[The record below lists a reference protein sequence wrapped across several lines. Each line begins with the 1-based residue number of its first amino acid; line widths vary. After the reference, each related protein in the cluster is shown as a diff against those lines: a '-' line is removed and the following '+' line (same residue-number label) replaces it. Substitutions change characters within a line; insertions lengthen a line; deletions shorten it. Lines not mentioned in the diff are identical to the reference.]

1 MAMDEQPGTG
11 IERTRRH
18 KLLDMVV
25 LAICGMICGADD
37 MALTPSGDH
46 SSHIISQM
54 RALS

>member
-1 MAMDEQPGTG
+1 MDEQPGTG